1 MKKVL
6 VLENESLHKEDLVNV
21 LIEDF
26 KEQGH
31 EITIIENAVRQDR
44 DKIIQAMAAA
54 DILLFQTTWLRT
66 HEVEP
71 LGKLLVAMKPMEIY
85 ALSLCSH
92 SIYHNLENTFD
103 VETLAKLSKHK
114 LFDVKQTHRSLRDAD
129 WAVEVDLK
137 QYQTQLDEAEAK
149 RQNLYKGLKPT
160 GFKIKIKQLQAQ
172 GKVFSNLKEGDI
184 VDALDYSKHDP
195 NPKRGVWVMGN
206 GEPVKL
212 LNSDG
217 YNEFEYADNKCFALA
232 TDFYTRGNN
241 ANDVDGI
248 RLLAQ
253 YVNGYLV
260 KDINKGNKTLWDF
273 CDEVCTLVG
282 VERRGN
288 RHYFE
293 TRLTEYT
300 NRYTYF
306 NEIDRTSRLFVDP
319 KF

>member
-1 MKKVL
+1 MSKVL
-6 VLENESLHKEDLVNV
+6 VLENEWLHKEDLVNI
-21 LIEDF
+21 LIQDF

-31 EITIIENAVRQDR
+31 EIIIIENAVRQDR
-44 DKIIQAMAAA
+44 DEVIKAMASA
-54 DILLFQTTWLRT
+54 DILVFQTTWLRT

-85 ALSLCSH
+85 AISLCSH

-114 LFDVKQTHRSLRDAD
+114 LFDVQQAHRSLRDEN

-137 QYQTQLDEAEAK
+137 RYQKQLDDAEAK
-149 RQNLYKGLKPT
+149 RQKLYKGLKPT
-160 GFKIKIKQLQAQ
+160 GFKIRIKKLQAF
-172 GKVFSNLKEGDI
+172 GNAWANLKEGDI

-195 NPKRGVWVMGN
+195 NKGRGVWVMGN

-217 YNEFEYADNKCFALA
+217 YDEFEYADNKCFALA
-232 TDFYTRGNN
+232 TDFYTRGNK
-241 ANDVDGI
+241 ADKASGI

-253 YVNGYLV
+253 YINGYLSR
-260 KDINKGNKTLWDF
+260 DIENGEKTLWDF
-273 CDEVCTLVG
+273 CDEVCNLVG

-293 TRLTEYT
+293 TRLSAYLKDHK
-300 NRYTYF
+300 YF
-306 NEIDRTSRLFVDP
+306 CEIDRTSRLFVDP